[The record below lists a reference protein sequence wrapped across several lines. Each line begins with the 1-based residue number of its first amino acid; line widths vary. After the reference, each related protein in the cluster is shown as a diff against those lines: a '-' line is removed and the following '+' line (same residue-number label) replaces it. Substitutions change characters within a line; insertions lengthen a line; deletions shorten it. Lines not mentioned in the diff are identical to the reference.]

1 MKPGAPILHDDASAY
16 DGAPKDIMVKDI
28 PNVCNRLIWKKGDV
42 DQGFREADLVL
53 EHTFRIPLR
62 HQGYIEPQAFLVK
75 IDEDGQVLAWSS
87 SKSPFATRTQLA
99 KAIGLP
105 PANVRVHAVTV
116 GGDFGGKGGPG
127 DLPIAYFLAK
137 QAKRPVRIVATN
149 SEELTFT
156 NPDHYSVITVRTG

>member
-1 MKPGAPILHDDASAY
+1 
-16 DGAPKDIMVKDI
+16 MVKDI

-53 EHTFRIPLR
+53 ENTFRIPLR

-99 KAIGLP
+99 KAIGLL

-116 GGDFGGKGGPG
+116 GGTRWQGRPRR
-127 DLPIAYFLAK
+127 LSIAYFLAK
-137 QAKRPVRIVATN
+137 HAKRRFESWRPILKSSRLPIQ
-149 SEELTFT
+149 
-156 NPDHYSVITVRTG
+156 ITIR